1 MHTYT
6 MESIRKSLAIPI
18 APNIIN
24 NYRSYWAT
32 HFYSLLKC
40 IDQHK
45 QLQYSPQRFDTF
57 PIWSLSTFRGTLPP
71 NFFDKIEDYIKNWGV
86 QYFLTSFLNQKMANN
101 IVESIIER
109 LEKLYNVTFS
119 KQLDYYSFYVS
130 GADSSLSHKLEQR
143 FSEVFPSELNGEK
156 PSLAQLISYSDLCLV
171 LENSQT
177 RTKVGIF
184 GEVEG
189 IKGNKL
195 STELY
200 WGKKQDFCVFGI
212 GAIDGKDKKIYIEEN
227 HHNNIP
233 RVQVLIEKSNPII
246 SDFMTVIN
254 YMKWLFLYG
263 PSLNLTIVDEE
274 LGYFINKIKNNWSTP
289 MPQLFRDF
297 ENYIDKGDLL
307 GFNDTGIELLTDIQS
322 L

>member
-1 MHTYT
+1 MK
-6 MESIRKSLAIPI
+6 SIKKSLTTPI

-45 QLQYSPQRFDTF
+45 QLQYSPQGFATF
-57 PIWSLSTFRGTLPP
+57 PIWSLSTFRGNLPP
-71 NFFDKIEDYIKNWGV
+71 NFFDKIEDYIKNWGI
-86 QYFLTSFLNQKMANN
+86 QYFLTSFFNQKMGSNVVDA
-101 IVESIIER
+101 IIER
-109 LEKLYNVTFS
+109 LEQLYNVKFS

-130 GADSSLSHKLEQR
+130 GIDSSLSNKLKER
-143 FSEVFPSELNGEK
+143 FSEVFPNQLNGEN
-156 PSLAQLISYSDLCLV
+156 PSLTQLINYSDLCLV

-177 RTKVGIF
+177 GNKVGIF

-195 STELY
+195 RSELY
-200 WGKKQDFCVFGI
+200 WGRKQNFCIFGI
-212 GAIDGKDKKIYIEEN
+212 GAIDGQDKKIYIEEN
-227 HHNNIP
+227 HYNNIP
-233 RVQVLIEKSNPII
+233 RVQILIEKSNPII

-263 PSLNLTIVDEE
+263 PSSNLTVLDEE
-274 LGYFINKIKNNWSTP
+274 LGYFINKIKINWATP
-289 MPQLFRDF
+289 MPQLFRDL

-322 L
+322 S

>member
-1 MHTYT
+1 MK
-6 MESIRKSLAIPI
+6 SIKKSLTTPI

-45 QLQYSPQRFDTF
+45 QLQYSPQGFATF
-57 PIWSLSTFRGTLPP
+57 PIWSLSTFRGNLPP
-71 NFFDKIEDYIKNWGV
+71 NFFDKIEDYIKNWGI
-86 QYFLTSFLNQKMANN
+86 QYFLTSFFNQKMGSNVVDA
-101 IVESIIER
+101 IIER
-109 LEKLYNVTFS
+109 LEQLYNVKFS

-130 GADSSLSHKLEQR
+130 GIDSSLSNKLKER
-143 FSEVFPSELNGEK
+143 FSEVFPNQLNGEN
-156 PSLAQLISYSDLCLV
+156 PSLTQLINYSDLCLV

-177 RTKVGIF
+177 GNKVGIF

-195 STELY
+195 RSELY
-200 WGKKQDFCVFGI
+200 WGRKQNFCIFGI
-212 GAIDGKDKKIYIEEN
+212 GAIDGQDKKIYIEEN
-227 HHNNIP
+227 HYNNIP
-233 RVQVLIEKSNPII
+233 RVQILIEKSNPII

-263 PSLNLTIVDEE
+263 PSSNLTVIDEE
-274 LGYFINKIKNNWSTP
+274 LGYFINKIKINWATP
-289 MPQLFRDF
+289 MPQLFRDL

-322 L
+322 S